1 MPITVTIP
9 DNMLLDME
17 TMKIT
22 QIRGET
28 ITLEHSLKAIAKWES
43 KWHIPFLKNSVTK
56 DEDPMTEE
64 QQKSYIECMCLEPVK
79 DPRIFDIMPASVKI
93 EIANYMDDT
102 MTATKIKK
110 DPNKPISHSGGD
122 ITSEQIYYMMAKCGI
137 PFECENWH
145 FNRLIMLIRV
155 YEESENPRKMSKAE
169 TLKQNRDLN
178 RARLASMKKPRRR

>member
-43 KWHIPFLKNSVTK
+43 KWHTPFLKRPTSK
-56 DEDPMTEE
+56 DDDPMTEE
-64 QQKSYIECMCLEPVK
+64 QLNSYIECMCLEPVK
-79 DPRIFDIMPASVKI
+79 DPRIFLVMPASVKE
-93 EIANYMDDT
+93 EIARYMDDP
-102 MTATKIKK
+102 MTATTIKK
-110 DPNKPISHSGGD
+110 DPNKTVSRSGGD
-122 ITSEQIYYMMAKCGI
+122 TTAEQIYYMMAKCGI

-178 RARLASMKKPRRR
+178 RARLASMKRPRRR